1 MNEIEWFENQHDQSS
16 AQFSMAT
23 ALYVYLSNYHGG
35 LWSEEY
41 LSLCKL
47 LKYYR
52 PSPMQS
58 TDPEVA
64 FEDDWDA
71 QEVYDNL
78 VSGDF
83 SSVNILQLTT
93 LGEILD

>member
-1 MNEIEWFENQHDQSS
+1 MNEIEWFEDQHDKTS

-23 ALYVYLSNYHGG
+23 ALYVYLINYHGG

-41 LSLCKL
+41 ANLCEL
-47 LKYYR
+47 LQHYR

>member
-1 MNEIEWFENQHDQSS
+1 VNEVEWFESQHVPCS
-16 AQFSMAT
+16 ALFSMAT

-35 LWSEEY
+35 LWSDEY
-41 LSLCKL
+41 SNLCEL
-47 LKYYR
+47 LQYYT
-52 PSPMQS
+52 PSPFQS
-58 TDPEVA
+58 IDPEVA

-71 QEVYDNL
+71 KEVYDNL

-93 LGEILD
+93 LGEIID